1 MMHSNFQSFFE
12 NTIHSCWSWW
22 LTCWCFHSMVTKTCS
37 LSTQNTMKMGEG
49 TGLARYRVVR
59 QKKKMLCD
67 FVLPIKRFWT
77 GHQARELA
85 DPEGILVATQY
96 TCSMYNV
103 ITFYVC
109 FNVSKEVEKFLLL
122 GMKMS
127 HFLFNIIRTGFRL
140 LLITQ
145 EIMIISIKDEPASY
159 RLQRDDK
166 KVTLT

>member
-1 MMHSNFQSFFE
+1 
-12 NTIHSCWSWW
+12 
-22 LTCWCFHSMVTKTCS
+22 
-37 LSTQNTMKMGEG
+37 
-49 TGLARYRVVR
+49 
-59 QKKKMLCD
+59 
-67 FVLPIKRFWT
+67 
-77 GHQARELA
+77 
-85 DPEGILVATQY
+85 
-96 TCSMYNV
+96 MYNV

-145 EIMIISIKDEPASY
+145 EIIIISIKDEPASY